1 MPASTP
7 IVVRRARSSDR
18 GAILEL
24 SREAFGEY
32 SKDPVRTTGALLG
45 RDEAFGLVAD
55 RDGLVIGFAVV
66 HVTRDGDAWLD
77 AIAVAPSARGT
88 GVGQVL
94 LGCVE
99 HECRERDCQRLGLAT
114 ADANLGALSLFLKSG
129 FSIERRRSR
138 YYERGQ
144 NAVEMSKRLGA

>member
-1 MPASTP
+1 VPGSTV
-7 IVVRRARSSDR
+7 IVVRRARPSDR

-45 RDEAFGLVAD
+45 RDEAFGLIAD
-55 RDGLVIGFAVV
+55 AGGRVVGFAVV
-66 HVTRDGDAWLD
+66 HVTRDGAAWLD
-77 AIAVAPSARGT
+77 AIAVSPSARGT

-94 LGCVE
+94 LGSVE
-99 HECRERDCQRLGLAT
+99 QECRERDCRRLGLAT
-114 ADANLGALSLFLKSG
+114 ADANLSALSLFLKSG
-129 FSIERRRSR
+129 FQIERRRPR